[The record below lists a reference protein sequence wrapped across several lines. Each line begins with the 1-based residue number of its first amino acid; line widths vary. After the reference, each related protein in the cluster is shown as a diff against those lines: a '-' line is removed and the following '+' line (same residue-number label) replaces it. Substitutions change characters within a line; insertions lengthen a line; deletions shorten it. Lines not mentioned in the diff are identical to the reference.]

1 MKVIGS
7 VKATPNILT
16 DTNKLA
22 YMKIPD
28 SNILITGGAGLV
40 GSHLAQRLLNYGAT
54 VHVADDLSKGDRA
67 RIPDEVSFIEADL
80 TERNDVDRIITEDLD
95 IVFHCAAYTDTNY
108 EDDRTLFEENTEMTY
123 NVLERMADVG
133 VTNIAFTSS
142 STVYGEAPRPTPED
156 YAPLEPISI
165 YGSAKLADEGL
176 ISTYAHSYGF
186 TAWVFRFANI
196 VGPHQRGNVI
206 PDFIQKLLE
215 DPTEL
220 EILGDGRQ
228 EKSYMHVE
236 ECVDAIIHVVEHADQ
251 ELNTYNLGTRTTTS
265 VTAIADIISE
275 EMGLNPDYN
284 YTGGDRGWTGD
295 VPKMRLSI
303 EKLASLGWEP
313 SMSSHEAVRRGAQ
326 DLIAELAP
334 EHTTTDSYTKS

>member
-1 MKVIGS
+1 MQ
-7 VKATPNILT
+7 LT
-16 DTNKLA
+16 NAHVLV
-22 YMKIPD
+22 
-28 SNILITGGAGLV
+28 TGGAGLV
-40 GSHLAQRLLNYGAT
+40 GSHLTQRLLDDGAT
-54 VHVADDLSKGDRA
+54 VRVADDLSKGDKKRV
-67 RIPDEVSFIEADL
+67 PDAAEFIKADL
-80 TERNDVDRIITEDLD
+80 TDTDDVEQIITDDLD
-95 IVFHCAAYTDTNY
+95 LVFHLAAYTDTNY
-108 EDDRTLFEENTEMTY
+108 DDDRQLFEENTEMTY
-123 NVLERMADVG
+123 NVLERMEEVD

-165 YGSAKLADEGL
+165 YGSSKLADEGL

-206 PDFIQKLLE
+206 PDFIQKLDE
-215 DPTEL
+215 NPTEL

-236 ECVDAIIHVVEHADQ
+236 ECVDAITHVVEHADKDVS
-251 ELNTYNLGTRTTTS
+251 TYNLGTRTTTS

-275 EMGLNPDYN
+275 ELDLAPEYS

-303 EKLASLGWEP
+303 EKLSSLGWEP
-313 SMSSHEAVRRGAQ
+313 SMSSHEAVRRSARE
-326 DLIAELAP
+326 LSAELIP
-334 EHTTTDSYTKS
+334 ERATRSDS

>member
-1 MKVIGS
+1 MNCMNSRV
-7 VKATPNILT
+7 
-16 DTNKLA
+16 
-22 YMKIPD
+22 
-28 SNILITGGAGLV
+28 LITGGAGLV
-40 GSHLAQRLLNYGAT
+40 GSHLARRLLDHGAT
-54 VHVADDLSKGDRA
+54 VRVADDLSKGDRT
-67 RIPDEVSFIEADL
+67 RIPNGAEFIKADL
-80 TERNDVDRIITEDLD
+80 TERDDVDQIITEDLD
-95 IVFHCAAYTDTNY
+95 IVFHFAAYTDTNY
-108 EDDRTLFEENTEMTY
+108 DDDRTLFEENTEMTY
-123 NVLERMADVG
+123 NVLERMADVD

-165 YGSAKLADEGL
+165 YGSSKLADEAL
-176 ISTYAHSYGF
+176 ISTYAHSYDF

-196 VGPHQRGNVI
+196 VGPYQRGNVV
-206 PDFIQKLLE
+206 PDFIEKLL
-215 DPTEL
+215 DNPTEL

-236 ECVDAIIHVVEHADQ
+236 ECVDAITHVVEHADKD
-251 ELNTYNLGTRTTTS
+251 LNTYNLGTRTTTS
-265 VTAIADIISE
+265 VTAIADIVCE
-275 EMGLNPDYN
+275 EMDLDPDYN

-326 DLIAELAP
+326 ELISELSP
-334 EHTTTDSYTKS
+334 EYTTDSHTKS